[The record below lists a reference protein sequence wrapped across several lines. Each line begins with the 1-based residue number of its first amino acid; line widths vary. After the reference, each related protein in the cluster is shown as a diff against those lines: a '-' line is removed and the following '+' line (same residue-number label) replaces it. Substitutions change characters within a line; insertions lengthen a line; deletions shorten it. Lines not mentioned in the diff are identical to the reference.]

1 MHDDIKTIGHT
12 QISVLMVMYATAL
25 LVGLG
30 TLTIAVV
37 AVINTAHHW

>member
-12 QISVLMVMYATAL
+12 QITMMMVMYVTAI

-37 AVINTAHHW
+37 AVINTVHHW